1 MKKKALAAAVLAAV
15 TMSATTAFA
24 AQNPFKDLPKDHWAY
39 DAVTMLAKDG
49 VIEGYGDGSF
59 QGDKLMNRYEMAE
72 IVAKAMANYD
82 GAKLADKGVMK
93 KLERE
98 FANEL
103 KDMDVRLQAVENDV
117 QDLKNKQSSFKW
129 FGDARIR
136 AAQNLSGKLVKGGNF
151 TDGNDA
157 SAWENKKK
165 IDMRLRL
172 GLYGEPAPNLSVT
185 GQLKVEDENLK
196 SVDKAGVTTESNT
209 HNAIT
214 LNRLELA
221 WQAKNQFKVSAGRI
235 WQNLGQGLIW
245 WENPMDGIAVEKSF
259 EDKAAVTIGY
269 ADLSPENWSK
279 ESEYAFFAN
288 AKTKISPAVE
298 ITAAYLGVHS
308 DNQIQNYYGD
318 IWPAWRQFTKSD
330 KYKTNYEF
338 GFASLGVNAQLADK
352 WNLIAEG
359 VHNTRSPRVTD
370 TTGNPGAKI
379 NKHDNGFWTRLT
391 YGKMDWSKAN
401 TWQAYGEYFA
411 LGGTAI
417 DSSGWGHRLNIAG
430 GNGYGGYGARG
441 WGLGVGYMVANNTNL
456 ELTYYRLSPY
466 DSANAPFDRYEDTAY
481 ASLSYSF

>member
-1 MKKKALAAAVLAAV
+1 MKKKALAAAVLAAM
-15 TMSATTAFA
+15 TMSATTVFA
-24 AQNPFKDLPKDHWAY
+24 ASNPFKDLPKDHWAY
-39 DAVTMLAKDG
+39 DAVTMLAEDG
-49 VIEGYGDGSF
+49 VLQGYGDGSF

-72 IVAKAMANYD
+72 IVAKALENYD

-103 KDMDVRLQAVENDV
+103 KDMDVRLKAVENDV
-117 QDLKNKQSSFKW
+117 QDLKSKQSSFKW
-129 FGDARIR
+129 FGDARMR
-136 AAQNLSGKLVKGGNF
+136 ASRNLSGVQIKGGNF
-151 TDGNDA
+151 PDGKESDGKEA
-157 SAWENKKK
+157 KK

-185 GQLKVEDENLK
+185 GQLKLEDENLK
-196 SVDKAGVTTESNT
+196 STNLSGSTTTSGT
-209 HNAIT
+209 HNALT

-221 WQAKNQFKVSAGRI
+221 WQAKNQFKVSAGRM

-245 WENPMDGIAVEKSF
+245 WENPMDGVAIEKGF
-259 EDKAAVTIGY
+259 GDKMAVTVGY
-269 ADLSPENWSK
+269 ADLAPENWSN

-298 ITAAYLGVHS
+298 ISAAYLGAHS
-308 DNQIQNYYGD
+308 DKTVNNYYDNNWGSSWHNFAND
-318 IWPAWRQFTKSD
+318 G

-338 GFASLGVNAQLADK
+338 GFASLGMNAQLADK
-352 WNLIAEG
+352 WNLIMEG
-359 VHNTRSPRVTD
+359 VHNTSSPRVTD
-370 TTGNPGAKI
+370 TTGNPSAKI

-401 TWQAYGEYFA
+401 TWQTYGEYFA
-411 LGGTAI
+411 LGGTSI

-466 DSANAPFDRYEDTAY
+466 DSANAPFDRYEDMAY

>member
-24 AQNPFKDLPKDHWAY
+24 AQNPFKDLPQDHWAY

-49 VIEGYGDGSF
+49 VLEGYGDGSF
-59 QGDKLMNRYEMAE
+59 RGDKLMNRYEMAE
-72 IVAKAMANYD
+72 VVAKALANYD

-129 FGDARIR
+129 FGDARMR
-136 AAQNLSGKLVKGGNF
+136 ASRNLSGVQIKGGNF
-151 TDGNDA
+151 PDGKA
-157 SAWENKKK
+157 SEGKEAKK

-185 GQLKVEDENLK
+185 GQLKLEDENLK
-196 SVDKAGVTTESNT
+196 STNLSGATTNSGT
-209 HNAIT
+209 HNALT

-221 WQAKNQFKVSAGRI
+221 WNAKNQFKVSAGRM

-245 WENPMDGIAVEKSF
+245 WENPMDGVAVEKGF
-259 EDKAAVTIGY
+259 GDKASLRVGY
-269 ADLSPENWSK
+269 ADLAPENWSS

-288 AKTKISPAVE
+288 AKAKISPAVE
-298 ITAAYLGVHS
+298 VTAAYLGAHS
-308 DNQIQNYYGD
+308 DKTISNYYDNNWGASWHNYAND
-318 IWPAWRQFTKSD
+318 G
-330 KYKTNYEF
+330 KYATNYEF

-352 WNLIAEG
+352 WNLIVEG

-379 NKHDNGFWTRLT
+379 NKHDNGLWTRLT